1 MTNSLSD
8 RNYLHDRH
16 RLSHQ
21 QIDRWLGENR
31 SKEFLDEKLKRL
43 EAVKHFLSVT
53 DLFSQ
58 NGISFIS
65 LKGPLLSLRIYGDPS
80 VRLSHDVDILI
91 EDDRIEP
98 AMKVLIENGYQLT
111 QGEFWPSKKNQQEL
125 LIKSAHHLVFYNQKV
140 NSILELHWII
150 MHEFPLSHKMQKE
163 VITKNI
169 TEIVFAERTFTVF
182 TKEFELLYLM
192 IHGAIHGWNRLK
204 WLVDIKE
211 YPIAD
216 INMNI
221 FQELVDRFKAGR
233 IVLQTNCLLKEYF
246 NVQLPFD
253 SDTHFSKYIINYA
266 HNCILNDTVDGFPI
280 KRIIRRYRYEWL
292 LIPSFYS
299 KCRTLRE
306 ILFRPRDIIAI
317 NSSSKL
323 MYFLYRPFSF
333 IKRRI
338 FHA

>member
-1 MTNSLSD
+1 MSNSLSD

-31 SKEFLDEKLKRL
+31 SKEFVPEKLKQL
-43 EAVKHFLSVT
+43 EAVKHFLAVT
-53 DLFSQ
+53 DLFTQ
-58 NGISFIS
+58 NEISFIS

-91 EDDRIEP
+91 GDDKIES
-98 AMKVLIENGYQLT
+98 AMKVLSKNGYQLIH
-111 QGEFWPSKKNQQEL
+111 GEFWPSKKNQQEL
-125 LIKSAHHLVFYNQKV
+125 LISSTHHLVFYNQET
-140 NSILELHWII
+140 NHILELHWIFI
-150 MHEFPLSHKMQKE
+150 HEISISYKIQKE
-163 VITKNI
+163 MTKNHI
-169 TEIVFAERTFTVF
+169 TEIAFAERTFTVF

-192 IHGAIHGWNRLK
+192 IHGSIHGWSRLK

-216 INMNI
+216 IKENV
-221 FQELVDRFKAGR
+221 FHELVHSFKAER
-233 IVLQTNCLLKEYF
+233 IVHQTNSLLKEYF
-246 NVQLPFD
+246 NVQLSFD
-253 SDTHFSKYIINYA
+253 NDKHFPKYLIRYA
-266 HNCILNDTVDGFPI
+266 HDCISNDIVDVLPI
-280 KRIIRRYRYEWL
+280 KQIIRSYRYEWL
-292 LIPSFYS
+292 VIPSFHNKY
-299 KCRTLRE
+299 RTIRK
-306 ILFRPRDIIAI
+306 ILFRPKDIIFI